1 MGTRGLTVSHSLE
14 WRYAAIVTDEQA
26 AARVELGDAAGALW
40 ADRADDLRVEA
51 HVRVDGGVIDFA
63 LSATVSAAGRARRRD
78 LVADL
83 QVPSHRVRHVEALER
98 AGHVRTRWRCPSR
111 FT

>member
-26 AARVELGDAAGALW
+26 AAGVELGDAAGALW

-83 QVPSHRVRHVEALER
+83 QVPSIASGTWKLSSVPVMSGR
-98 AGHVRTRWRCPSR
+98 GSRCPSLL
-111 FT
+111 T